1 MKEDFK
7 ISSQLEGIIQ
17 SLADILPEILLAS
30 LFILLIILDLIFRK
44 RSSGVLPYI
53 TLAGLL
59 IVLSFTFGQFF
70 EYQTPQLKFLFS
82 RFLHINQYEVFYKII
97 FAIAG
102 VFTVWFCLLSKPLQ
116 NEKIRGEFYAT
127 LVALLLGL
135 NLMVMSSNLLMVYL
149 SLEFV
154 SICSYIL
161 ATFSFNRGGAEAGIK
176 YILFGAFSSGIM
188 LYGMSLFY
196 GFTGDFQFVEPS
208 YLNALEHID
217 KIPLLLAG
225 ILTLAGFLFKISA
238 SPFHIWAPDVYQGAP
253 TPVVAFFSIAPKAA
267 GVAVLINFTYPFYF
281 NHLHELVV
289 IDWQLVLVV
298 VGVLTLTVG
307 NFAALAQN
315 NLKCLLAFSSVG
327 HAGFILTGMIAFSQ
341 LGVRSVLFYFSVY
354 LFMNFA
360 AFALVDIMAVLKG
373 SDDVRKFKGL
383 GSKIPFV
390 GVIFVVIMVALTGL
404 PPTAGFNAKL
414 FVFSALWEAYQ
425 ETGKQILLFVFVFGL
440 LNTVIAL
447 FYYLKAPYYMF
458 LKKAEEEEKVA
469 DINFAAK
476 IYLLVLTVP
485 LIGFFFKPDLLVN
498 FIEKIILNF

>member
-7 ISSQLEGIIQ
+7 ILSQLEEIIQ

-30 LFILLIILDLIFRK
+30 LFIFLIILDLIFRR
-44 RSSGVLPYI
+44 RSSKVLPYI
-53 TLAGLL
+53 TLAGLTV
-59 IVLSFTFGQFF
+59 VLALTGIQFC
-70 EYQTPQLKFLFS
+70 EYQTPQPKFLFS
-82 RFLHINQYEVFYKII
+82 RFLHLNQYEVFYKILFL
-97 FAIAG
+97 FAGIL
-102 VFTVWFCLLSKPLQ
+102 TVWFCLLSRPLRD
-116 NEKIRGEFYAT
+116 EKIRGEFYAILIT
-127 LVALLLGL
+127 LFLSF
-135 NLMVMSSNLLMVYL
+135 NLMVLSSNLLMVYL

-161 ATFSFNRGGAEAGIK
+161 TTFSFNRHGAEAGVK

-217 KIPLLLAG
+217 KIPLLVAG

-238 SPFHIWAPDVYQGAP
+238 TPFHIWVPDVYQGAP

-267 GVAVLINFTYPFYF
+267 GIAVLINFTYPYYF
-281 NHLHELVV
+281 NHLHNWIV
-289 IDWQLVLVV
+289 IDWQLILGV

-315 NLKCLLAFSSVG
+315 NLKRLLAFSSVG
-327 HAGFILTGMIAFSQ
+327 HAGFILTGLIAFSQ

-360 AFALVDIMAVLKG
+360 AFALVDILALLKG

-425 ETGKQILLFVFVFGL
+425 ETGKQILLFVFGL

-447 FYYLKAPYYMF
+447 FYYLKVPYYMF
-458 LKKAEEEEKVA
+458 LKKAEDEEKIE
-469 DINFAAK
+469 DITLVAK
-476 IYLLVLTVP
+476 IYLLVLTIP
-485 LIGFFFKPDLLVN
+485 LIILFLRPDWLVN